1 MASFVDVSNLTYCGK
16 EIQRIFSEDVYGLDL
31 RSYGITLMD
40 GIKGK
45 TKIYNGEL
53 GDMLMPYTCPFTPN
67 GAVSL
72 DESYIEPV
80 AIKSNLE
87 ECYSKFW
94 GTYLVEQTSISLNG
108 GVPAAFGE
116 WFFAKYRAKLAKEY
130 QEIFWAGDS
139 TYSGATKTYLKVTD
153 GIEKQLADSS
163 ASTKISGAVMTVNN
177 VLGQVEA
184 VITSGLSVAGQA
196 DVATDGWKVFMNYQ
210 DVNLLK
216 MALGKVCCPNN
227 QSIFSNYAKEGDK
240 VYIFGYEVVPTMQSR
255 NKIIFGPSANLVLG
269 FDTYDAHLEY
279 KFIDMRTTTGDDMFR
294 IINISNI
301 AVGIILPALFT
312 ISEP

>member
-16 EIQRIFSEDVYGLDL
+16 EIQRIFSEDVYSLDL

-45 TKIYNGEL
+45 TKIYNGEI

-139 TYSGATKTYLKVTD
+139 TYTGSTKTYLKVTD

-163 ASTKISGAVMTVNN
+163 ASTKISGAIMTVDN

-216 MALGKVCCPNN
+216 MALGKICCPNN

-240 VYIFGYEVVPTMQSR
+240 VFIFGFEVVPTMQSR

-279 KFIDMRTTTGDDMFR
+279 KFIDMRQTTGDDMFR

-301 AVGIILPALFT
+301 AVGVILPALFT

>member
-163 ASTKISGAVMTVNN
+163 ASTKIAGAVMTVNN

-216 MALGKVCCPNN
+216 MALGKICCPNN
-227 QSIFSNYAKEGDK
+227 QSIFSNYAKEGDR
-240 VYIFGYEVVPTMQSR
+240 VYIFGYEVVPTMQSK
-255 NKIIFGPSANLVLG
+255 NKIIFGPAANLVLG

-279 KFIDMRTTTGDDMFR
+279 KFIDMRSTTGDDMFR